1 MAKEK
6 VVSEGAKKSDAVRD
20 VLKNDPKMPSKKV
33 VELLA
38 SQGIQVSIPLVN
50 KIKYLKPDGEKKASS
65 GSGRRGR
72 PTGGVNVSEEI
83 RKYIE
88 ANPTATRP
96 QIRDAMIAAGRTV
109 SVSLVNAVFGRVHK
123 NGGTAPVARRG
134 RPPRAAGAAT
144 TAAPRA
150 AVAAPRAA
158 ARPAAAAPVSK
169 GSLSASDLL
178 NAKQLIDSFGGAD
191 RVREALALLEQLR

>member
-38 SQGIQVSIPLVN
+38 SQGIQVSLPLVN
-50 KIKYLKPDGEKKASS
+50 KIKYAKPDGEKKASA
-65 GSGRRGR
+65 GTGRRGR
-72 PTGGVNVSEEI
+72 PTGGVNVSEAI
-83 RKYIE
+83 RNYIE

-96 QIRDAMIAAGRTV
+96 QIRDAMLAAGHTV

-123 NGGTAPVARRG
+123 NGGSAPVARRG
-134 RPPRAAGAAT
+134 RPPRAASAS
-144 TAAPRA
+144 AAP
-150 AVAAPRAA
+150 APRAA
-158 ARPAAAAPVSK
+158 APAPRAAKPTAAPVSK
-169 GSLSASDLL
+169 GSLDRKSTRLNSSHIPLSRMPSSA
-178 NAKQLIDSFGGAD
+178 
-191 RVREALALLEQLR
+191 